1 MHIKNQNNIEKM
13 GNVKKKEF
21 APEYRSPKAK
31 VIEVKVQGILCS
43 SQDENESP
51 GEEII
56 DLD

>member
-1 MHIKNQNNIEKM
+1 M

-43 SQDENESP
+43 SQDGNEP
-51 GEEII
+51 ADDGGVI
-56 DLD
+56 DLG